1 MTVAISTVSSM
12 YDLATE
18 FLGAVTAAMATTEE
32 GIDGLTSYVVLGEP
46 ALASDCDQAIVQ
58 VFGLGEGATGPSTP
72 PEVTGIRHSRGRLNL
87 VGMTAYALRCSPI
100 TQTNGGVVQLPSFAA
115 LQQTAKIG
123 YEDGWAIWNL
133 VNRAINSESLFN
145 GPCTVV
151 HFDGGIPFTPQA
163 GLGGWLFKIRVEL
176 NGYDPTA

>member
-1 MTVAISTVSSM
+1 M
-12 YDLATE
+12 YELGTE
-18 FLGAVTAAMATTEE
+18 LLEAVVAAMSTTDE
-32 GIDGLTSYVVLGEP
+32 GVAGLTSYVVLGEP

-58 VFGLGEGATGPSTP
+58 ITGLGEGATNPSTP
-72 PEVTGIRHSRGRLNL
+72 PEATGIRHSRGRLNL
-87 VGMTAYALRCSPI
+87 VGLAAYALRCSAI
-100 TQTNGGVVQLPSFAA
+100 TENNSQTVMLPSFAS

-123 YEDGWAIWNL
+123 YQDGWAIWNL
-133 VNRAINSESLFN
+133 INRAINSESLFN

-163 GLGGWLFKIRVEL
+163 GLGGWLFRIRVEL